1 MKANTISY
9 LEKYFNRM
17 IFGFDNMENYY
28 KNETYTDR
36 IKDIKI
42 PLLCMYT

>member
-9 LEKYFNRM
+9 VEKYFNMRM
-17 IFGFDNMENYY
+17 YGFDNMDTYY

-36 IKDIKI
+36 IKDIQI